1 MWSLDFRSLYL
12 VNQAYMIL
20 LRKKSDALIV
30 KDYHLISL
38 MHRFNKIFSK
48 ILAARLAAHA

>member
-1 MWSLDFRSLYL
+1 